1 MITAKQLNGTYPHRQ
16 MRMYIE
22 DQYAHMTPEG
32 RAAKLG
38 ALVKKFLFNFNKN
51 PHGGNRWGQKGIDEV
66 PDNIDEAFLW
76 ADTPEGFDF
85 WEHIQDFRPQ
95 AEEARIAPGPWDVP
109 AFAAGFEELVGK
121 PVKVK
126 LPKAAPKKRI
136 GWWV

>member
-1 MITAKQLNGTYPHRQ
+1 MITAKQLKDTYPHRQ

-22 DQYAHMTPEG
+22 DEYAHMTPKG

-38 ALVKKFLFNFNKN
+38 ALVKKFLFNFNNEPNAPQWKN
-51 PHGGNRWGQKGIDEV
+51 LDQV
-66 PDNIDEAFLW
+66 PENVDAAFLW
-76 ADTPEGFDF
+76 FGTPEGQDF
-85 WEHIQDFRPQ
+85 WERIHDYAPPR
-95 AEEARIAPGPWDVP
+95 EEARIAPGPWDVAP
-109 AFAAGFEELVGK
+109 FGGGFEQLIGK